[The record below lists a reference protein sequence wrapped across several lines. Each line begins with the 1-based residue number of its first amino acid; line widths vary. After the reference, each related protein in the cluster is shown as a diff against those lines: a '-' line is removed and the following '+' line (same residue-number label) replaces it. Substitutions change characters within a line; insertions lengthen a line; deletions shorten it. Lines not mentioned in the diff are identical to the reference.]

1 MKIKRVEIVG
11 FKSFVDK
18 VAIDFQDGVIAI
30 VGPNGCGKSNIVDA
44 IRWVMGEQSARN
56 LRGRAMEDV
65 IFGGSES
72 RRPHGMAEVSMLFS
86 NEDGLGPP
94 AFREY
99 AEIMVTR
106 RLFRNGE
113 SEYALNKTPC
123 RLLDIS
129 ELFMDTGVGA
139 RAYSIIEQGK
149 IGMIL
154 NAKPEDRRFL
164 IEEAAGVTKFKSR
177 KKTALRKIEAT
188 RQNLLR
194 LGDIITEVRRQS
206 ANLKRQA
213 RKAERFREYREEL
226 RGIETRVAAERYR
239 ELQAAVGESAARETA
254 LQQTA
259 ADQEIRLQE
268 AELLLSGSRLRQV
281 ADEKELKAAQ
291 ERAFHLTSQLQKVE
305 AQIEIGVRDLEN
317 GRRQHERLH
326 TETAESAGRLAE
338 LDREEEQLRQDQGS
352 LGVELARQTG
362 LLALA
367 EGRLAELNQ
376 RETGQLAA
384 LEAARSRLYAILTEL
399 TRLGSQQEEA
409 QRRLQSL
416 EHRTARSHAEALN
429 LREQLDANR
438 REGDALAALLDG
450 YQQRRHDLE
459 RERAA
464 GQEGLRRLRQA
475 VDENEATLL
484 VRREEHQRVQSR
496 LESLRELE
504 RNLEGY
510 GSGVKLLLGSP
521 EYRTRFEGLVADAIE
536 VPARY
541 EVAVEAVLGE
551 RLQALLAPQP
561 AVARDTFA
569 FLRQQEGRCSFLLPG
584 FAPAAATEVP
594 GGTLLASLL
603 QFRGQASSAL
613 RGLFAA
619 TWLVPDLEPFCA
631 GGLPAGATLVT
642 EAGETLTACGELTG
656 GAQTALGQGLL
667 HKKREMKELASQTEV
682 LATAV
687 AALQQ
692 ERLELRDAFTRAEQA
707 LRDAEAA
714 LHRKELK
721 VIDNEKDLTRLR
733 GERQRLEERLE
744 VLSLEETQ
752 LHEEHEELQTQLS
765 GAAQGRAER
774 EILKAAAH
782 DQVAQLQE
790 ELQGLHRAT
799 AAGRDEVTAL
809 KMAVVGLGEREDGSR
824 RGLDRL
830 TQLRIELGGRIALLR
845 SRQEEGEAEGQRLQ
859 DEIEKHRVELGR
871 LYYLREE
878 EKAQLDQL
886 NEGFAKLSGDISAQ
900 EEEIKTLHSRI
911 SLTRE
916 ELMTRQLGG
925 REWQMEADH
934 LRQRILD
941 RYRVDLADLPPAA
954 AGIFERTATEERL
967 IALRSLI
974 DELGEVNLM
983 AIDEYRELEERNLFL
998 STQQE
1003 DLRQSLNDLQAAIA
1017 RINRTTRARFREAFD
1032 QVNGKFREIF
1042 PRLFRGGQAELRL
1055 TDEGDLLETGIDI
1068 IAQPPGKKLQNV
1080 SLLSG
1085 GEKALTAVALI
1096 FSIFL
1101 IKPSPFCLLDE
1112 VDAPLD
1118 DANIGRFN
1126 EMVREM
1132 ADHSQFIIITHSK
1145 RTMEMADAL
1154 YGVTMEEPGVSKLV
1168 SVRINE
1174 F

>member
-1 MKIKRVEIVG
+1 
-11 FKSFVDK
+11 
-18 VAIDFQDGVIAI
+18 
-30 VGPNGCGKSNIVDA
+30 
-44 IRWVMGEQSARN
+44 
-56 LRGRAMEDV
+56 
-65 IFGGSES
+65 
-72 RRPHGMAEVSMLFS
+72 
-86 NEDGLGPP
+86 
-94 AFREY
+94 
-99 AEIMVTR
+99 
-106 RLFRNGE
+106 
-113 SEYALNKTPC
+113 
-123 RLLDIS
+123 
-129 ELFMDTGVGA
+129 
-139 RAYSIIEQGK
+139 
-149 IGMIL
+149 
-154 NAKPEDRRFL
+154 
-164 IEEAAGVTKFKSR
+164 
-177 KKTALRKIEAT
+177 
-188 RQNLLR
+188 
-194 LGDIITEVRRQS
+194 
-206 ANLKRQA
+206 
-213 RKAERFREYREEL
+213 
-226 RGIETRVAAERYR
+226 
-239 ELQAAVGESAARETA
+239 
-254 LQQTA
+254 
-259 ADQEIRLQE
+259 
-268 AELLLSGSRLRQV
+268 
-281 ADEKELKAAQ
+281 
-291 ERAFHLTSQLQKVE
+291 
-305 AQIEIGVRDLEN
+305 
-317 GRRQHERLH
+317 
-326 TETAESAGRLAE
+326 
-338 LDREEEQLRQDQGS
+338 
-352 LGVELARQTG
+352 
-362 LLALA
+362 
-367 EGRLAELNQ
+367 
-376 RETGQLAA
+376 
-384 LEAARSRLYAILTEL
+384 
-399 TRLGSQQEEA
+399 
-409 QRRLQSL
+409 
-416 EHRTARSHAEALN
+416 
-429 LREQLDANR
+429 
-438 REGDALAALLDG
+438 
-450 YQQRRHDLE
+450 
-459 RERAA
+459 
-464 GQEGLRRLRQA
+464 
-475 VDENEATLL
+475 
-484 VRREEHQRVQSR
+484 
-496 LESLRELE
+496 
-504 RNLEGY
+504 
-510 GSGVKLLLGSP
+510 
-521 EYRTRFEGLVADAIE
+521 
-536 VPARY
+536 
-541 EVAVEAVLGE
+541 
-551 RLQALLAPQP
+551 
-561 AVARDTFA
+561 
-569 FLRQQEGRCSFLLPG
+569 
-584 FAPAAATEVP
+584 
-594 GGTLLASLL
+594 
-603 QFRGQASSAL
+603 
-613 RGLFAA
+613 
-619 TWLVPDLEPFCA
+619 
-631 GGLPAGATLVT
+631 
-642 EAGETLTACGELTG
+642 
-656 GAQTALGQGLL
+656 
-667 HKKREMKELASQTEV
+667 
-682 LATAV
+682 
-687 AALQQ
+687 
-692 ERLELRDAFTRAEQA
+692 
-707 LRDAEAA
+707 
-714 LHRKELK
+714 
-721 VIDNEKDLTRLR
+721 LR